1 MSQIMGPQV
10 FLLCTMFSMMAW
22 ILLQINNR
30 GMDNLEQNLDKSLK
44 DSRKDLQFINGKRS
58 GK

>member
-1 MSQIMGPQV
+1 MGPQV

-30 GMDNLEQNLDKSLK
+30 GMDNFEQNLDKSLK
-44 DSRKDLQFINGKRS
+44 DSGKDLQFINGKRS

>member
-1 MSQIMGPQV
+1 
-10 FLLCTMFSMMAW
+10 
-22 ILLQINNR
+22 
-30 GMDNLEQNLDKSLK
+30 MDNFEQNLDKSLK